1 MGFFSRSVSSG
12 PSLLGMQMK
21 RYRNA
26 ARGAVNQRVARAA
39 LVAHKIGSSMSLAG
53 EAARH
58 GVSSFRNPLSAAFR
72 SQHARNYAVLSGTPN
87 LANRINQRAG
97 IRYTRP
103 DTMSDFVNT
112 HATQIDNLRQ
122 EIVTLK
128 SELASKMNELQ
139 VMEVAQR
146 AAKLQHNKNLVKH
159 RRNSILANRSDSRR
173 ATAVNE
179 QLAMLNRA
187 NKAKNA
193 LNEIR
198 KLKQVLTPS

>member
-1 MGFFSRSVSSG
+1 
-12 PSLLGMQMK
+12 
-21 RYRNA
+21 
-26 ARGAVNQRVARAA
+26 
-39 LVAHKIGSSMSLAG
+39 
-53 EAARH
+53 
-58 GVSSFRNPLSAAFR
+58 
-72 SQHARNYAVLSGTPN
+72 
-87 LANRINQRAG
+87 
-97 IRYTRP
+97 
-103 DTMSDFVNT
+103 MSDFVNT